1 VRLDVARTLGF
12 RVTQPDALCPPV
24 KLLPGERIQAVQ
36 ELDLEDPETMPDAV
50 EELCKLTGVERP
62 EEIGLNGPAVA
73 ARVTEQNA
81 GEPALRLFEV
91 VFGRDSLTVALV
103 VGDLFPRL
111 LEATVMYL
119 AEVQG
124 RKFDALRE
132 EEPGRIVHEVRDV
145 ETDGLWG
152 FPYYGA
158 VDATPLFI
166 RAAVRAI
173 KGRPEFGATPV
184 PGRATSVRDSL
195 EAAVRWLL
203 RRLAGDELGLLS
215 YRRTNAHGLENQ
227 VWKDSW
233 DSMSHADGTIC
244 NHDAPVASVEAQA
257 LAYDAL
263 VEAAA
268 LCRTPT
274 SLLAAARRLERS
286 VERHLWV
293 KDCEGGFYAIGAD
306 RDPESGAPRPLGTR
320 ASNMGWLLGSRLL
333 ARPDL
338 AGRRRRLVDLLFSE
352 EFLAEGG
359 IRTLSAREARFR
371 PRAYH
376 NGNIWGHDNYVISLG
391 LARQG
396 FHDEAQELH
405 RRLAAS
411 CRATHRFPEFVAG
424 GEQGTELI
432 AKRIVDVY
440 DSRNG
445 RVNRVE
451 QPPQEIQGWT
461 VAAMVAIEHSSAR

>member
-1 VRLDVARTLGF
+1 VR
-12 RVTQPDALCPPV
+12 
-24 KLLPGERIQAVQ
+24 LLPGERLESVQ
-36 ELDLEDPETMPDAV
+36 ELDLRDPETMPDAL
-50 EELCKLTGVERP
+50 EELCKLTGVEKP
-62 EEIGLNGPAVA
+62 EEIGLNGPAVG

-81 GEPALRLFEV
+81 GEAALRLFEV

-111 LEATVMYL
+111 LETTVLHL
-119 AEVQG
+119 AAVQG
-124 RKFDALRE
+124 REFDALRE
-132 EEPGRIVHEVRDV
+132 EEPGRIAHEIRDI

-152 FPYYGA
+152 FPYYGS

-173 KGRPEFGATPV
+173 ERRPEFAVTPV
-184 PGRATSVRDSL
+184 AGCEATVRDSL
-195 EAAVRWLL
+195 DAAVAWLL
-203 RRLAGDELGLLS
+203 RRLADDELGLLS
-215 YRRTNAHGLENQ
+215 HLRSNPHGLENQ

-268 LCRTPT
+268 QHSTPAV
-274 SLLAAARRLERS
+274 LLEVAERLERA

-293 KDCEGGFYAIGAD
+293 DDPEGGFYAIGVD
-306 RDPESGAPRPLGTR
+306 RDPRSGAPRPLETR
-320 ASNMGWLLGSRLL
+320 ASNMGWLLASRLL
-333 ARPDL
+333 DRPEHTE
-338 AGRRRRLVDLLFSE
+338 RRRRLVDLLLAD

-359 IRTLSAREARFR
+359 IRTLSARETRFR

-376 NGNIWGHDNYVISLG
+376 NGNVWGHDNYVISLG
-391 LARQG
+391 LARRG
-396 FHDEAQELH
+396 FRDEAHELQ
-405 RRLAAS
+405 RRLVAS

-424 GEQGTELI
+424 GDPGTDLI
-432 AKRIVDVY
+432 AKRIVDVF
-440 DSRNG
+440 DGRNG

-461 VAAMVAIEHSSAR
+461 VAAMVAIEHSPALGE